1 MLNLLQYFDTSGG
14 ATTYMEQDAFVHEP
28 PPSYDCVVALD
39 DYSRKPK
46 SPSLFTFKGSHD
58 ECTDKQT
65 TFNEEPLCCCN
76 GHHNCAT
83 QLCANCSSLIGEA
96 TYYPRVIRSSR
107 NYEYLSDG
115 LNLSEAI
122 EVHDNTVGTS
132 TFDPNNNVHTVQ
144 EQVGEN
150 VGEIDENG
158 NIVEQQVAEFN
169 SISDNGLIRLDMSQ
183 IIDQTGLPTYE
194 AAIKLESSG
203 YV

>member
-1 MLNLLQYFDTSGG
+1 
-14 ATTYMEQDAFVHEP
+14 MEQDAFVHEP

-39 DYSRKPK
+39 DCSRKPK

-58 ECTDKQT
+58 ECTEKQIMY
-65 TFNEEPLCCCN
+65 NDEPMCY
-76 GHHNCAT
+76 HNCST

-96 TYYPRVIRSSR
+96 NYYPRVIRSSR

-115 LNLSEAI
+115 MNLSEAI
-122 EVHDNTVGTS
+122 EVHEENVGTS
-132 TFDPNNNVHTVQ
+132 TSTSDPNNNVHIVQ
-144 EQVGEN
+144 DGITEEAT
-150 VGEIDENG
+150 EIDENG
-158 NIVEQQVAEFN
+158 NIVVQQVADFN

-194 AAIKLESSG
+194 AAIKLDTSG